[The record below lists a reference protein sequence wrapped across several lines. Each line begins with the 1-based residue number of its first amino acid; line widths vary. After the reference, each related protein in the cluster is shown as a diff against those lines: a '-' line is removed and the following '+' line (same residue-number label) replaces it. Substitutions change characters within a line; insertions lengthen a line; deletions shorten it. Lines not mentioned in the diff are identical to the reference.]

1 MHVETGSV
9 HLHTYYVDEK
19 AIQKGHV
26 YLSTFL
32 DQNRNVVFVAEGNDS
47 GSVGR
52 FRDHLESK
60 NGKAEDVKHISSD
73 MGSGYLKGAKTY
85 FPNAKVTLDH
95 FHVMQ
100 HMTEAVNDV
109 RRREYAA
116 LVDEQD
122 EERRMLKGQRYL
134 FLKNYK
140 NLDEGRKQALKG
152 LMDTFHDLGRI
163 YVFKEGMR
171 GIWGMSN
178 KHDGQEFLQ
187 KWCTEARIEGI
198 PELDKVVDMFGNELL
213 EDYESLEGFLG
224 LSFHLL
230 ISRPCIIRSLL
241 LPRSIPSKR

>member
-1 MHVETGSV
+1 MEGRIRGIRWKGHDRCDRGIRTRFKSVCPELPESRQTDDVLRQDLQELASDRHVRL
-9 HLHTYYVDEK
+9 HLQNLHTYYVDEK

-163 YVFKEGMR
+163 YVFKEGHER
-171 GIWGMSN
+171 
-178 KHDGQEFLQ
+178 H
-187 KWCTEARIEGI
+187 
-198 PELDKVVDMFGNELL
+198 
-213 EDYESLEGFLG
+213 LG
-224 LSFHLL
+224 DVEQT
-230 ISRPCIIRSLL
+230 
-241 LPRSIPSKR
+241 